1 MTLSLV
7 RISTV
12 IQDKRTSRFGDLPPR
27 GMTAVSSGFTPKELT
42 LDMVQRYS
50 TAMMLH
56 GAICFL
62 VINEIEELPELA
74 VRSALSESSMD
85 IYIGYTQDSDI
96 ESLLISDRVHAV
108 DLSARSTQVPTGAQY
123 MDFSTTEFYKIVQL
137 KWALFETLLP
147 RFDFLIYSDIDVIW
161 LRDAGLYVSKTFEL
175 NPELDFL
182 VQGFTEEIGKE
193 KLCMGFAA
201 MRNHTRTLDFIKG
214 CQSAHKDE
222 YVLNNFIGD
231 DDIVTS
237 QYHSLSKP
245 AWFRELPQMYFPV
258 GRMLNLYGTEP
269 IFPGL
274 AAPAPYIFHLNY
286 VVGLTNKRLMLRLL
300 RKLKPVSK
308 LLKFSKF
315 RFWHL
320 LLLTKRV
327 RFILG
332 SLKKNS
338 LFNRL

>member
-1 MTLSLV
+1 
-7 RISTV
+7 
-12 IQDKRTSRFGDLPPR
+12 
-27 GMTAVSSGFTPKELT
+27 
-42 LDMVQRYS
+42 
-50 TAMMLH
+50 MMLH

-85 IYIGYTQDSDI
+85 IYIGYTQESDI
-96 ESLLISDRVHAV
+96 KSLLISDRVHAV

-300 RKLKPVSK
+300 RKLKPVSR